1 MKVGKP
7 EWNIY
12 IYVYLNLPHTI
23 SSICT
28 AAQQFPQFP
37 FILQPTAQPTAG
49 LGAFSLLGAG
59 QASDGG
65 LAEVLYI
72 VGFVDCFCRLPDF
85 RHIYIYIC
93 PSSAIDRAL
102 VSSMSVYIFYLYG
115 TPVPFMLQE
124 ATQPTAEQKKAGG
137 QEQGLKDCCDRTSE
151 WKFGQ
156 PQKDPGNTVYKYIY
170 IYTHV

>member
-85 RHIYIYIC
+85 RHIYIY
-93 PSSAIDRAL
+93 
-102 VSSMSVYIFYLYG
+102 MSK
-115 TPVPFMLQE
+115 Q
-124 ATQPTAEQKKAGG
+124 
-137 QEQGLKDCCDRTSE
+137 R
-151 WKFGQ
+151 
-156 PQKDPGNTVYKYIY
+156 N
-170 IYTHV
+170 